1 MLGAV
6 LLILLPP
13 ILVLALA
20 AQVPLGSTGY
30 HRQDEHNEDW
40 SLGTLPNPNATDHL
54 VFETVHSLLQH
65 WPNTRMR
72 NGKRSVP
79 CLAFPRT
86 PVPLQAITSSR
97 EPFRLAHSSTTARRA
112 TSYHRVRNLLLQILN
127 IRISSA
133 GIKIYPV
140 FWSKDVGI
148 SRSRPLDHS
157 KSYISTGIVGR
168 SFRMAQWTRRTLSHG
183 VDILE
188 TTIGSVFKTSVN
200 GERTLAWMV
209 L

>member
-1 MLGAV
+1 MLRAALLSLVAPV
-6 LLILLPP
+6 L
-13 ILVLALA
+13 VAALA
-20 AQVPLGSTGY
+20 AQVPLGLTGY

-40 SLGTLPNPNATDHL
+40 NLDILPNPNATDHL

-79 CLAFPRT
+79 CLASPRT
-86 PVPLQAITSSR
+86 HVLQAITSYQ
-97 EPFRLAHSSTTARRA
+97 EVFRLEHFSTMGRRA
-112 TSYHRVRNLLLQILN
+112 TSYHRVRNGLLQILN

-133 GIKIYPV
+133 GIETDAV
-140 FWSKDVGI
+140 VSSKDVGI

-157 KSYISTGIVGR
+157 KSYISMEAVLR
-168 SFRMAQWTRRTLSHG
+168 SFHMAQWTRRSLSHG

-188 TTIGSVFKTSVN
+188 TTIGSVFKTFVN
-200 GERTLAWMV
+200 GERTLTWMV